1 MFKSYKK
8 DFLTLSEQLDGNN
21 AILEAINRS
30 TASITFDTNG
40 YIVSAND
47 NFLKLMEYTVSE
59 IIGKHHSI
67 FCDSQ
72 YIKTNDYKSF
82 WNGLRGG
89 KYIKNKFK
97 RLTKSNKTVWL
108 EASYNPILDKTGKV
122 ISIIKFA
129 NDITNFTLEKN
140 EHEEKINAINLSMAM
155 IEFTTDGIIINANE
169 NFLKTTGYALSEIV
183 GEKHKIF
190 CDNQYV
196 TSKDYADFW
205 LNLGAGLFSNGKFK
219 RKKKNGEYIWFEAT
233 YNPIKDE
240 TGKVYKVVKFA
251 TDITH
256 SVLQYENQ
264 KNSVKLASEI
274 SDKTKVIFQQG
285 IQAIKE
291 TNDGVKNIEKSV
303 IVTAENL
310 DSLSVSSHQI
320 QKILNT
326 ITRISSQTNLL
337 ALNAA
342 IEAARAGEQ
351 GRGFSVVAT
360 EVRNL
365 SNDISSSTIEISEII
380 NNIFK
385 ETELSLLNIKEVVS
399 NNNKVMT
406 LTNDVGQIVSE
417 MNRGNDE
424 IIKAINI
431 L

>member
-82 WNGLRGG
+82 WNDLRSG

-97 RLTKSNKTVWL
+97 RLTKSNKIVWL

-155 IEFTTDGIIINANE
+155 IELTTDGIIINANE
-169 NFLKTTGYALSEIV
+169 NFLKTTGYTLSEIV
-183 GEKHKIF
+183 GKKHKIF
-190 CDNQYV
+190 CDNEYV
-196 TSKDYADFW
+196 ISKDYADFW
-205 LNLGAGLFSNGKFK
+205 LNLGSGLFSNGKFK
-219 RKKKNGEYIWFEAT
+219 RKKKNGEYIWLEAT

-274 SDKTKVIFQQG
+274 SDNTKVIFQQG

-303 IVTAENL
+303 IITAENL
-310 DSLSVSSHQI
+310 DSLSVFSHQI

-326 ITRISSQTNLL
+326 ITKISSQTNLL

-399 NNNKVMT
+399 NNNKVMI
-406 LTNDVGQIVSE
+406 LTNDVEKIVSE

-424 IIKAINI
+424 IINAINI

>member
-82 WNGLRGG
+82 WNDLRSG

-183 GEKHKIF
+183 GGKHKIF

-196 TSKDYADFW
+196 TSKDYAGFW

-256 SVLQYENQ
+256 SVLQYEKQ

>member
-82 WNGLRGG
+82 WNDLRSG

-183 GEKHKIF
+183 GGKHKIF

-219 RKKKNGEYIWFEAT
+219 RKKKNGEYIWLEAT

-256 SVLQYENQ
+256 SVLQYEKQ

-303 IVTAENL
+303 TVTAENL

>member
-82 WNGLRGG
+82 WNDLRSG

-219 RKKKNGEYIWFEAT
+219 RKKKNGEYIWLEAT

-256 SVLQYENQ
+256 SVLQYEKQ

>member
-1 MFKSYKK
+1 M
-8 DFLTLSEQLDGNN
+8 
-21 AILEAINRS
+21 
-30 TASITFDTNG
+30 
-40 YIVSAND
+40 
-47 NFLKLMEYTVSE
+47 
-59 IIGKHHSI
+59 
-67 FCDSQ
+67 
-72 YIKTNDYKSF
+72 
-82 WNGLRGG
+82 
-89 KYIKNKFK
+89 
-97 RLTKSNKTVWL
+97 
-108 EASYNPILDKTGKV
+108 
-122 ISIIKFA
+122 
-129 NDITNFTLEKN
+129 
-140 EHEEKINAINLSMAM
+140 
-155 IEFTTDGIIINANE
+155 
-169 NFLKTTGYALSEIV
+169 
-183 GEKHKIF
+183 
-190 CDNQYV
+190 
-196 TSKDYADFW
+196 
-205 LNLGAGLFSNGKFK
+205 
-219 RKKKNGEYIWFEAT
+219 
-233 YNPIKDE
+233 
-240 TGKVYKVVKFA
+240 VKFA

-274 SDKTKVIFQQG
+274 SDNTKVIFQQG

-303 IVTAENL
+303 TVTAENL
-310 DSLSVSSHQI
+310 DSLSVFSHQI

-380 NNIFK
+380 SNIFK

-399 NNNKVMT
+399 NNNKVMI
-406 LTNDVGQIVSE
+406 LTNDVEKIVSE